1 MDKDATFWVQFPFCF
16 GSWLVIGWF
25 LVQAAS
31 NLVWL
36 VAWSANSK
44 PCVSQVTGFWVMWL
58 QLRCCFAAVLVPL
71 NPQIHQNPALLAIPK
86 PRDQLAAEAHMAGFS
101 KTIIVQQLNT
111 TLLVAS
117 VVI

>member
-1 MDKDATFWVQFPFCF
+1 MKDATFWVQFPFCF

-36 VAWSANSK
+36 VAWSAKSK
-44 PCVSQVTGFWVMWL
+44 PCVSQVTGFWVIWL
-58 QLRCCFAAVLVPL
+58 QLLCCCSCTPES
-71 NPQIHQNPALLAIPK
+71 QNPALLAIPK

-101 KTIIVQQLNT
+101 KAIIIQQLNT

-117 VVI
+117 IVIQEP